1 MLCDDEGSEADQ
13 AELLYEQSQQEK
25 EVEVQCGGLYI
36 VDSIYTE
43 LSLASNRI
51 SFTAGD
57 EQLNEVAEAIQS
69 VEAKLYDPDML
80 EEQSYPLQCKQ
91 RLQGGGVAYGR

>member
-1 MLCDDEGSEADQ
+1 MWWVT
-13 AELLYEQSQQEK
+13 LLI
-25 EVEVQCGGLYI
+25 VIYI
-36 VDSIYTE
+36 E